1 MRLIDK
7 AKEDWQRYTS
17 NTNEFGVAITLTSL
31 QNDILELVGLATKHH
46 IGIDTD
52 GNLVNTK
59 NAHVSFSEK
68 FLTDVSYPVRDVS
81 GEVNLK
87 GHKVTYSDS
96 TGNPRTYVIR
106 EWFPDETV
114 GMITC
119 ILGDYITE
127 TNVFD
132 ITFNDTFN

>member
-1 MRLIDK
+1 MSLIDLCK
-7 AKEDWQRYTS
+7 RNWQRFTS
-17 NTNEFGVAITLTSL
+17 DANGFGVAITITSL
-31 QNDILELVGLATKHH
+31 QNDVVELVGLATKHH

-59 NAHVSFSEK
+59 NAHVSFAEK
-68 FLTDVSYPVRDVS
+68 LLTDANYPVRDAS

-87 GHKVTYSDS
+87 GHKIAYKDS
-96 TGNPRTYVIR
+96 TGNSKNYIIR

-119 ILGDYITE
+119 ILGDFTS
-127 TNVFD
+127 
-132 ITFNDTFN
+132 